1 MSFFNTMGQAAL
13 LLTVYRWITGK
24 SRQQSYYSD
33 SYYDRLAQTE
43 NQARI
48 RELEAKIALIK
59 RDIARCN
66 RFLASCPAK
75 PDLGCDVNDIDA
87 VAARIGQLE
96 KELACCDNMSPCYL
110 GIEKDLLMLRQQYNR
125 LEEGYVPEPSEDPSM
140 ENGAAYLDIEDDDDS
155 LPEDRKDEDDL
166 YGIEEYPDIGDL
178 SDVDYD
184 CDIDG
189 YGYPDGDGECFG
201 DEDKY

>member
-33 SYYDRLAQTE
+33 CYYDRLAQTE

-87 VAARIGQLE
+87 VAPASVNWRKNLPAATICHRAILE
-96 KELACCDNMSPCYL
+96 
-110 GIEKDLLMLRQQYNR
+110 LRR
-125 LEEGYVPEPSEDPSM
+125 T
-140 ENGAAYLDIEDDDDS
+140 
-155 LPEDRKDEDDL
+155 
-166 YGIEEYPDIGDL
+166 
-178 SDVDYD
+178 
-184 CDIDG
+184 C
-189 YGYPDGDGECFG
+189 
-201 DEDKY
+201 